1 MRHTLLLALIL
12 LLCGSA
18 AAQVNIS
25 GSVRYKDTGEP
36 AAGSNVLLFSKD
48 GKSLLNY
55 SSANSSGS
63 YSINYS
69 GNRDSLLLKVTGFN
83 IKTVERRIKNISQ
96 KIDFTVSAQALKLDD
111 VIVKPKAI
119 TRRSDTLSYNV
130 SAYRDSMDFAIADV
144 MKKMPGITVKSSGEV
159 LYNGK
164 SISKFYIEGMD
175 MMGGKYGLAVNNVP
189 SKDVAAVQV
198 LENHQP
204 IKAMRD
210 KVFSDAVA
218 LNLKLRNK
226 SKGVFAYTLT
236 GGGGYKPLMWNAG
249 AVLMQFKSKFQF
261 FTTCKSNNSGS
272 DILSEMSSL
281 YGTKQEIG
289 SMIDVHF
296 PSTPNTGLSRYMDN
310 KTQAISINSI
320 FKLSEEKD
328 NTLKFNLNY
337 YHDIQKFNSFSNT
350 VYYIDGKEPIDI
362 KENTHGYSGTDN
374 MDLNSSFVANN
385 SKSYFSNKFDFT
397 SQWDKNHGTVITGVD
412 TCLQRMRM
420 PAYKLRDNTLVVHYF
435 GNTRCAF
442 SANLSY
448 LHLPSMLRVSPVI
461 YPEIFGDTSSAG
473 KSAVQNTGIDS
484 FNASSSAE
492 IEYKVG
498 KFSFGCVPAV
508 LLQHYKMTS
517 SLYEDS
523 AAASGAGY
531 VLGASAPDSLNN
543 NLLSK
548 RLDGCFT
555 GDVTYA
561 GNDINI
567 FLMCT
572 ADFAY
577 LKINDRQ
584 LHNIDNQHKLML
596 SPSITVNY
604 QIAPGYKA
612 YAGASANN
620 SMGMGDSN
628 YSGYIMSEYRTVS
641 GSEGKVS
648 KTSNQNCYAGLDYG
662 DAISELFYSFKAS
675 CNHARYNLMYG
686 VKYYGSLSKVESN
699 EIDNNTSGYT
709 FSGQIGKGFLDGK
722 VNISFPLS
730 YAVNN
735 SHVLRQ
741 GEIMKIRTRS
751 IVPSMEFYAKISKVF
766 GAKYNI
772 YYFWNKSYIKNSSA
786 KLDAVNSLH
795 QYLDFD
801 FTFPKGISFSISGEH
816 YYNDGISSGSKN
828 MFFTDAYLSI
838 KRGKFEYM
846 INCRNLLNTKNFRRR
861 VFTDI
866 TDYEYDYKLRPL
878 SVLFTVRFSLR

>member
-1 MRHTLLLALIL
+1 MRHSLLLALIL
-12 LLCGSA
+12 LLCSSVA
-18 AAQVNIS
+18 AQQVNIS
-25 GSVRYKDTGEP
+25 GAVRYKDTGEP

-48 GKSLLNY
+48 GKSLLSY
-55 SSANSSGS
+55 SSANSSGN
-63 YSINYS
+63 YSVNYS
-69 GNRDSLLLKVTGFN
+69 GNRDSLLLKITGFN

-111 VIVKPKAI
+111 VVVKPKAI

-175 MMGGKYGLAVNNVP
+175 MMGSKYGLAVNNIP

-204 IKAMRD
+204 IKSMRD

-236 GGGGYKPLMWNAG
+236 GGGGYRPLMWNAG

-261 FTTCKSNNSGS
+261 FTTYKSNNSGS

-296 PSTPNTGLSRYMDN
+296 PSAPNTGLSRYMDN

-362 KENTHGYSGTDN
+362 KENTHAYSGTDN
-374 MDLNSSFVANN
+374 IDLSSSFVANN

-397 SQWDKNHGTVITGVD
+397 SQWNKNHGSVITGGD

-420 PAYKLRDNTLVVHYF
+420 PAYKLRDNTFVVQYF

-461 YPEIFGDTSSAG
+461 YPEIFGDVSSAG

-492 IEYKVG
+492 IEYRVG

-508 LLQHYKMTS
+508 SLQHYKMTS
-517 SLYEDS
+517 SLYEDN
-523 AAASGAGY
+523 AAASGT
-531 VLGASAPDSLNN
+531 LSCPSASDSLNN
-543 NLLSK
+543 NLISK
-548 RLDGCFT
+548 RLDGYFT

-561 GNDINI
+561 RDDINI
-567 FLMCT
+567 SLMCT

-584 LHNIDNQHKLML
+584 LQNIDNKHKLML
-596 SPSITVNY
+596 SPSVTVNY
-604 QIAPGYKA
+604 QISPGYKA

-648 KTSNQNCYAGLDYG
+648 KISNQNCYIGLDYA

-675 CNHARYNLMYG
+675 CSHAKYNLMYG
-686 VKYYGSLSKVESN
+686 VKYYGSLSKVESY

-709 FSGQIGKGFLDGK
+709 LSGQIGKGFLDGK
-722 VNISFPLS
+722 AKISIPLS
-730 YAVNN
+730 YSVNN

-751 IVPSMEFYAKISKVF
+751 IVPSMEFNVKISKVF

-772 YYFWNKSYIKNSSA
+772 YYFWNKSYIKNSSF
-786 KLDAVNSLH
+786 KMNAVNSIH
-795 QYLDFD
+795 QYMDFD
-801 FTFPKGISFSISGEH
+801 FVFPKGISFSISGEH
-816 YYNDGISSGSKN
+816 YFNDGISSGSKN
-828 MFFTDAYLSI
+828 MFFADAYLSI
-838 KRGKFEYM
+838 KKGKFEYM
-846 INCRNLLNTKNFRRR
+846 INCRNLLNTKNFKRR

-866 TDYEYDYKLRPL
+866 TDYEYNYKLRPL

>member
-1 MRHTLLLALIL
+1 MRHSLLLALIL
-12 LLCGSA
+12 LLCSSVA
-18 AAQVNIS
+18 AQQVNIS
-25 GSVRYKDTGEP
+25 GAVRYKDTGEP

-48 GKSLLNY
+48 GKSLLSY
-55 SSANSSGS
+55 SSANSSGN
-63 YSINYS
+63 YSVNYS
-69 GNRDSLLLKVTGFN
+69 GNRDSLLLKITGFN

-111 VIVKPKAI
+111 VVVKPKAI

-175 MMGGKYGLAVNNVP
+175 MMGSKYGLAVNNIP

-204 IKAMRD
+204 IKSMRD

-236 GGGGYKPLMWNAG
+236 GGGGYRPFMWNAG

-261 FTTCKSNNSGS
+261 FTTYKSNNSGS

-296 PSTPNTGLSRYMDN
+296 PSAPNTGLSRYMDN

-362 KENTHGYSGTDN
+362 KENTHAYSGTDN
-374 MDLNSSFVANN
+374 IDLSSTFVV
-385 SKSYFSNKFDFT
+385 
-397 SQWDKNHGTVITGVD
+397 Q
-412 TCLQRMRM
+412 
-420 PAYKLRDNTLVVHYF
+420 YF

-448 LHLPSMLRVSPVI
+448 LHLPSMLRVRPVI
-461 YPEIFGDTSSAG
+461 YPEIFGDVSSAG

-492 IEYKVG
+492 IEYRVG

-508 LLQHYKMTS
+508 SLQHYKMTS
-517 SLYEDS
+517 SLYEDN
-523 AAASGAGY
+523 AAASGTLSGP
-531 VLGASAPDSLNN
+531 SAPDSLNN
-543 NLLSK
+543 NLISK
-548 RLDGCFT
+548 RLDGYFT

-561 GNDINI
+561 RDDINI
-567 FLMCT
+567 SLMCT

-584 LHNIDNQHKLML
+584 LQNIDNKHKLML
-596 SPSITVNY
+596 SPSVTVNY
-604 QIAPGYKA
+604 QISPGYKA
-612 YAGASANN
+612 YAGASAYN

-648 KTSNQNCYAGLDYG
+648 KISNQNCYIGLDYA

-675 CNHARYNLMYG
+675 CSHAKYNLMYG
-686 VKYYGSLSKVESN
+686 VKYYGSLSKVESY

-709 FSGQIGKGFLDGK
+709 LSGQIGKGFLDGK
-722 VNISFPLS
+722 AKISIPLS
-730 YAVNN
+730 YSVNN

-751 IVPSMEFYAKISKVF
+751 IVPSMEFNVKISKVF

-772 YYFWNKSYIKNSSA
+772 YYFWNKSYIKNSSF
-786 KLDAVNSLH
+786 KMNAVNSIH
-795 QYLDFD
+795 QYMDFD
-801 FTFPKGISFSISGEH
+801 FVFPKGISFSISGEH
-816 YYNDGISSGSKN
+816 YFNDGISSGSKN
-828 MFFTDAYLSI
+828 MFFADAYLSI
-838 KRGKFEYM
+838 KKGKFEYM
-846 INCRNLLNTKNFRRR
+846 INCRNLLNTKNFKRR

-866 TDYEYDYKLRPL
+866 TDYEYNYKLRPL